1 MNGCA
6 VGITAAIE
14 QARWAAWD
22 EEITFAPH
30 YYARSV
36 QRAGGLA
43 LLLPPDDVAEAAP
56 ERWLDRIDALILSGG
71 NDIDPA
77 IYGQAPN
84 PKVKGIR
91 PERDRFEIALT
102 RAAIERGMPL
112 LGICRGMELLN
123 VARGGELIQ
132 HIPDVYG
139 DDGHPHTPGTFVDH
153 EIRLEPGSL
162 AARAAGAELVHVHS
176 AHHQGV
182 AELGAGLRATGWFG
196 NQGIIE
202 AIELDASEH
211 PFALGVLWHPEVE
224 VDSPIIK
231 ALVEAAK
238 TGPDRAA
245 PGREAEEAAPRRSK
259 SSSPPP
265 SRSWPRCRAAAPRRS
280 ITPSPAPPRRSR
292 NGAP

>member
-22 EEITFAPH
+22 EEITFAPR
-30 YYARSV
+30 YYARAV

-77 IYGQAPN
+77 IYGQAPD
-84 PKVKGIR
+84 PTVKGLR
-91 PERDRFEIALT
+91 PERDRFEIALV

-123 VARGGELIQ
+123 VARGGDLIQ
-132 HIPDVYG
+132 HIPDAYG
-139 DDGHPHTPGTFVDH
+139 DASHPHAPGTFVDH

-162 AARAAGAELVHVHS
+162 AARAAGAELVHVQS

-182 AELGAGLRATGWFG
+182 AELGEGLRATGWFG

-231 ALVEAAK
+231 SLVEAARS
-238 TGPDRAA
+238 DHRAA
-245 PGREAEEAAPRRSK
+245 PGREAEEAAR
-259 SSSPPP
+259 
-265 SRSWPRCRAAAPRRS
+265 
-280 ITPSPAPPRRSR
+280 
-292 NGAP
+292 

>member
-1 MNGCA
+1 MSAGACSSAASPYAADMNGCA

-22 EEITFAPH
+22 EEITFAPR
-30 YYARSV
+30 YYARAV

-71 NDIDPA
+71 NDVDPA
-77 IYGQAPN
+77 IYGQAPD
-84 PKVKGIR
+84 PTVKGIR
-91 PERDRFEIALT
+91 PERDRFEIALA
-102 RAAIERGMPL
+102 RGAIERGMPL

-132 HIPDVYG
+132 HIPDAYG
-139 DDGHPHTPGTFVDH
+139 EGNHPHTPGAFVDH

-162 AARAAGAELVHVHS
+162 AARAAGAELVHVQS

-182 AELGAGLRATGWFG
+182 AEVGEGLRATGWFG
-196 NQGIIE
+196 KQGIIE
-202 AIELDASEH
+202 AIELDGSEH

-231 ALVEAAK
+231 SLVDAAK
-238 TGPDRAA
+238 TPSTGNRAA
-245 PGREAEEAAPRRSK
+245 PKRQAEEAARK
-259 SSSPPP
+259 
-265 SRSWPRCRAAAPRRS
+265 
-280 ITPSPAPPRRSR
+280 
-292 NGAP
+292 